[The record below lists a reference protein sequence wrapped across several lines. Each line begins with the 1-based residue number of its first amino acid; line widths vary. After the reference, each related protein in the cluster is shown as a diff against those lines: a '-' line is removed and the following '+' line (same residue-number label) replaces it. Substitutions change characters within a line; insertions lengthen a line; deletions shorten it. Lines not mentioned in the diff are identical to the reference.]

1 MNTLKI
7 QCSEKVKREAVEKR
21 EREREKKNE
30 CKKNRELTICV
41 LKE

>member
-7 QCSEKVKREAVEKR
+7 QCGEKVKREAVEK
-21 EREREKKNE
+21 REREKKNE